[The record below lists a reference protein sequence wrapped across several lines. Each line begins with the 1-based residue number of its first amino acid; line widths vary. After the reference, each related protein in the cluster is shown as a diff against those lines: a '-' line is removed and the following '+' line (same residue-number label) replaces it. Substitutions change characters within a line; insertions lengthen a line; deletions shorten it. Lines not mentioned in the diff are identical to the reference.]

1 VKDPAPHGGRGFTLV
16 ELLVVIAIIGSL
28 VALLLPAVQSARE
41 SARRATCV
49 NRLRQLALA
58 TQSYVAASGVLP
70 SGAVSRASLKEPGA
84 PWTFYRWSA
93 LASLTPYLENAAV
106 RDALDLDEPL
116 YGANFDVTPT
126 NRAGVR
132 QVVADFLCPS
142 DSETRLREAFG
153 PTNYAVCAG
162 SGEGDPGV
170 ANDDG
175 SPIATDGAFAV
186 NSATR
191 PGRITDGLS
200 KTALASE
207 STLGQP
213 RDAAPHDPAWEYR
226 FVTSFPLTNAKC
238 TASQSWNQ
246 TDPRGFSWANGEFR
260 CALYNH
266 RTTPNSA
273 EADCMGVRLG
283 GGLEKLFTPFGW
295 RAARSLHPGGA
306 NAALCDG
313 GVRFFEDG
321 VSAVVW
327 RDFSTI
333 AGAEASPP

>member
-1 VKDPAPHGGRGFTLV
+1 VKRSALQWRRAFTLV
-16 ELLVVIAIIGSL
+16 ELLVVIAIVGSL

-58 TQSYVAASGVLP
+58 TQNYVAAQGVLP
-70 SGAVSRASLKEPGA
+70 PGAVSRASISEPGA

-93 LASLTPYLENAAV
+93 LATLTPYLENAAV
-106 RDALDLDEPL
+106 RDSLDLDEPL

-126 NRAGVR
+126 NRVGVR
-132 QVVADFLCPS
+132 LIVPDFLCPS
-142 DSETRLREAFG
+142 DSESRLREAFG

-162 SGEGDPGV
+162 SGEGDPAV

-175 SPIATDGAFAV
+175 SPIVTDGAFAV

-191 PGRITDGLS
+191 PGQITDGLS
-200 KTALASE
+200 KSALASE

-226 FVTSFPLTNAKC
+226 FVTTSPLTAARC
-238 TASQSWNQ
+238 AASQSWNQ

-266 RTTPNSA
+266 HATPNAS
-273 EADCMGVRLG
+273 EADCIGVRLG
-283 GGLEKLFTPFGW
+283 GGLERLFTPFGW
-295 RAARSLHPGGA
+295 RAARSLHPGGV

-313 GVRFFEDG
+313 GVRFFESG
-321 VSAVVW
+321 VSAGVW

-333 AGAEASPP
+333 AGAEADP